1 MKTTRNTLAKTTI
14 LQLITHSNVALSQ
27 IEIQNSLSGICDRVT
42 IYRVLGRLVSEDL
55 IHKIATQEGTIKY
68 ASCHHNHENQQ
79 HSHNHVHFS
88 CENCKSVTCLDS
100 VEPTY
105 RIPDN
110 YLVKDVNFTL
120 SGLCPDCL

>member
-42 IYRVLGRLVSEDL
+42 IYRVLARLVSEDL

-68 ASCHHNHENQQ
+68 ASCHHNHGNQQ

-88 CENCKSVTCLDS
+88 CENCKSVTCLDA
-100 VEPTY
+100 VVPTY
-105 RIPDN
+105 KIPDN
-110 YLVKDVNFTL
+110 YLVKNVNFTL
-120 SGLCPDCL
+120 SGLCPDCF